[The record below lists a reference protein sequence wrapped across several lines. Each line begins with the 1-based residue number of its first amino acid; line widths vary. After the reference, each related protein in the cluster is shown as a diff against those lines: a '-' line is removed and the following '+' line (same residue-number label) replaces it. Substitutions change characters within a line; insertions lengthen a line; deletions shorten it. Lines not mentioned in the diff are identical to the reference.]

1 MEVFAAPVL
10 RTRPDRALGSLW
22 RQLEA
27 VNKEL
32 WIVLSVFVIAAIL
45 NLATSSRMVLALY
58 TLPTLLSAYC
68 YGRRHATLT
77 ALASALVVGGVL
89 YANPALMGAASATL
103 TPEAAMWVDVG
114 LWACVLMVTAYATG
128 TLYEHKASQCEE
140 LRQTYY
146 GLLEVLRHFI
156 SNDKYTENH
165 SYRVSMYAVR
175 IASRVRMTPA
185 EVEDVRAAALL
196 HDIGKLKVGR
206 ELLYK
211 AARLTEEEYER
222 MQAHVPLGVELLETV
237 GGSLRRVL
245 PLVLAHHERY
255 DGNGQNHLA
264 GDQIPWGARV
274 IKVADVYDSL
284 TSDRPY
290 RKAMPP
296 FEART
301 HIAKGAGTEFDPY
314 VVRAFVEAFEAGDL
328 ELPQIVV

>member
-245 PLVLAHHERY
+245 PLVLAHHERLRR
-255 DGNGQNHLA
+255 QRA
-264 GDQIPWGARV
+264 EPSRRRP
-274 IKVADVYDSL
+274 DSL
-284 TSDRPY
+284 GSPRDQGGRRLRLADERSPLSQGDAPLRGPHPHRQGGRYRVRPL
-290 RKAMPP
+290 RRP
-296 FEART
+296 RLRR
-301 HIAKGAGTEFDPY
+301 G
-314 VVRAFVEAFEAGDL
+314 VRGG
-328 ELPQIVV
+328 